1 MDMDE
6 GRPGVAATLR
16 ALNGALGRPAAL
28 WVKESGARNLRHRDF
43 LAPRAALSAAFPGG
57 QGWRSPV
64 HVQPRPLLALR
75 PQVPPE
81 AVSAVLSL
89 RGPAVLPLRVCR
101 QTPAGL
107 VVQVRRPEAFQRLLG
122 PLPDPASPA
131 AGARTDCVVLHCPAL
146 RSPAAL
152 RLRHLRSVL
161 VADHLAQ
168 LLRAQGVSVRLV
180 PALSEERSWD
190 VLRKL
195 RIYWPSGSCVSSLT
209 DAVSALKVALGR
221 CPCAAAC
228 EQGPGTAEG
237 VICKVHLKSFVEQQ
251 GLLGYDPNL
260 DVLLG
265 EPHIYNSSGVAVG
278 SGLNL
283 GQTQW
288 CGVENPMSHCVSLH
302 LSVTEGTL
310 QSLAE
315 LQEAVLQCPVSDP
328 IAPPASR
335 FPSVLPFC
343 QAKGQSSSCS
353 IVHVVNCEEEFQLQQ
368 LDVLWR
374 ILDPGAHTALQK
386 HLICGPVKV
395 TNPSSPIGADQ
406 YFQLRKHQMY
416 EASVIKYG
424 ELAQDEAWT
433 EVIDTLTVAA
443 IRFELLST
451 AHRSQITLDLENN
464 SISTKGTKSG
474 AFVMYNCAR
483 LATLFN
489 AFQQAVK
496 QGEHQPHHPPRR
508 PLLEPQGLLWAQQSP
523 CFPGTYPPLPP
534 VSELNFSCL
543 REEGEWLLL
552 FNYLLPF
559 PEVLQQAAQLPPSSK
574 GIRITANT
582 ETVCKF
588 LIQLSMDFSSY
599 YNRVHI
605 LGEPF
610 PHLFDQMFARLQMLG
625 AVRDV
630 FHSAL
635 ATLHLPPLSQI

>member
-1 MDMDE
+1 MGE

-57 QGWRSPV
+57 Q
-64 HVQPRPLLALR
+64 
-75 PQVPPE
+75 VPSE
-81 AVSAVLSL
+81 AVSAVPSL

-107 VVQVRRPEAFQRLLG
+107 AVQVRRPEAFQRLLG
-122 PLPDPASPA
+122 PLPGPAPPA
-131 AGARTDCVVLHCPAL
+131 AGARTGCVVLHCPAL
-146 RSPAAL
+146 RGAAAL
-152 RLRHLRSVL
+152 RPRHLRSVL
-161 VADHLAQ
+161 LADHLAQ
-168 LLRAQGVSVRLV
+168 LLRAQGVGVRLV
-180 PALSEERSWD
+180 PALTEERSWD
-190 VLRKL
+190 VLRQL
-195 RIYWPSGSCVSSLT
+195 RICWPSGSGGSSLT
-209 DAVSALKVALGR
+209 DAVSALKAALGQ

-228 EQGPGTAEG
+228 EQGPGTAES
-237 VICKVHLKSFVEQQ
+237 VIFKVHLKSFVEQQ
-251 GLLGYDPNL
+251 GLVGYDPNL
-260 DVLLG
+260 DVLL
-265 EPHIYNSSGVAVG
+265 
-278 SGLNL
+278 
-283 GQTQW
+283 
-288 CGVENPMSHCVSLH
+288 
-302 LSVTEGTL
+302 VTEGTL
-310 QSLAE
+310 WSLAE
-315 LQEAVLQCPVSDP
+315 LQEAVLQCPVSDCL
-328 IAPPASR
+328 ALPASR
-335 FPSVLPFC
+335 FPN
-343 QAKGQSSSCS
+343 SSCCS
-353 IVHVVNCEEEFQLQQ
+353 IIHVVNCEEEFQQQQ

-386 HLICGPVKV
+386 HLVCGPVKV
-395 TNPSSPIGADQ
+395 TNPLSPIGADQ
-406 YFQLRKHQMY
+406 YFQLRKRQMY

-443 IRFELLST
+443 IRFEMLST

-464 SISTKGTKSG
+464 NISTKGTKSG

-483 LATLFN
+483 LATLFDT
-489 AFQQAVK
+489 FQRAV
-496 QGEHQPHHPPRR
+496 ER
-508 PLLEPQGLLWAQQSP
+508 
-523 CFPGTYPPLPP
+523 GTYPPLPP

-559 PEVLQQAAQLPPSSK
+559 PEVLQQAAQLPPPSK

-610 PHLFDQMFARLQMLG
+610 PHLFDQMFARLQLLG

>member
-1 MDMDE
+1 MGE

-28 WVKESGARNLRHRDF
+28 WVKESGARNLRYRDF

-57 QGWRSPV
+57 Q
-64 HVQPRPLLALR
+64 
-75 PQVPPE
+75 VPPE
-81 AVSAVLSL
+81 AVSAVPSL
-89 RGPAVLPLRVCR
+89 RGPAVLPLRICR

-107 VVQVRRPEAFQRLLG
+107 AVQVHRPEAFQRLLG
-122 PLPDPASPA
+122 PLPGPPAPA
-131 AGARTDCVVLHCPAL
+131 AGPRTGCVVLHCPAL
-146 RSPAAL
+146 RSSPAAL
-152 RLRHLRSVL
+152 RPRHLRSVL
-161 VADHLAQ
+161 LADHLAQ
-168 LLRAQGVSVRLV
+168 LLRAQGVDVRLV

-190 VLRKL
+190 VLRQL
-195 RIYWPSGSCVSSLT
+195 RICWPSGSGGSALT
-209 DAVSALKVALGR
+209 DAISALKAALGR
-221 CPCAAAC
+221 CPCATTC

-237 VICKVHLKSFVEQQ
+237 VLSKVHLKSFVEQQ

-260 DVLLG
+260 DVLL
-265 EPHIYNSSGVAVG
+265 
-278 SGLNL
+278 
-283 GQTQW
+283 
-288 CGVENPMSHCVSLH
+288 
-302 LSVTEGTL
+302 VTESTL
-310 QSLAE
+310 RSLAE

-328 IAPPASR
+328 TALPASH
-335 FPSVLPFC
+335 FPS
-343 QAKGQSSSCS
+343 SSCCS
-353 IVHVVNCEEEFQLQQ
+353 IVHVVNCEEEFQQQQ

-386 HLICGPVKV
+386 HLVCGPVKV
-395 TNPSSPIGADQ
+395 TSPSSPIGADQ
-406 YFQLRKHQMY
+406 YFQLRKRQMY

-443 IRFELLST
+443 IRFEMLST

-483 LATLFN
+483 LATLFST
-489 AFQQAVK
+489 FQRAVE
-496 QGEHQPHHPPRR
+496 Q
-508 PLLEPQGLLWAQQSP
+508 
-523 CFPGTYPPLPP
+523 GTYPPLPP

-559 PEVLQQAAQLPPSSK
+559 PEVLQQAAQLPPPSK
-574 GIRITANT
+574 GIRITAST

-610 PHLFDQMFARLQMLG
+610 PHLFDQMFARLQLLG

>member
-1 MDMDE
+1 MAE
-6 GRPGVAATLR
+6 GRPGVAATLQ
-16 ALNGALGRPAAL
+16 ALNAALGWHSAL

-57 QGWRSPV
+57 Q
-64 HVQPRPLLALR
+64 
-75 PQVPPE
+75 VPPE
-81 AVSAVLSL
+81 AVSAVPSL

-107 VVQVRRPEAFQRLLG
+107 AVQVRRAEAFQRLLA
-122 PLPDPASPA
+122 PLPEPAAPA
-131 AGARTDCVVLHCPAL
+131 AGTRTGCVVLHCPAL
-146 RSPAAL
+146 RSPTAL
-152 RLRHLRSVL
+152 QPRHLRSVL
-161 VADHLAQ
+161 VAEHLAQ

-190 VLRKL
+190 VLRQL
-195 RIYWPSGSCVSSLT
+195 RIYWPSGSGGSSLT
-209 DAVSALKVALGR
+209 DAVSALKAALDQ
-221 CPCAAAC
+221 CPCAAES
-228 EQGPGTAEG
+228 EQGAGTAEG

-260 DVLLG
+260 DVLL
-265 EPHIYNSSGVAVG
+265 
-278 SGLNL
+278 
-283 GQTQW
+283 
-288 CGVENPMSHCVSLH
+288 
-302 LSVTEGTL
+302 VTEGTL

-328 IAPPASR
+328 MALPASR
-335 FPSVLPFC
+335 FPI
-343 QAKGQSSSCS
+343 QSSCCS
-353 IVHVVNCEEEFQLQQ
+353 IVHVVNCEEEFQQQQ

-386 HLICGPVKV
+386 HLVCGPVKV

-406 YFQLRKHQMY
+406 YLQLRKRQMY
-416 EASVIKYG
+416 EASVMKYG

-483 LATLFN
+483 LATLFS
-489 AFQQAVK
+489 AFQRAVE
-496 QGEHQPHHPPRR
+496 Q
-508 PLLEPQGLLWAQQSP
+508 
-523 CFPGTYPPLPP
+523 GTYPPLPP
-534 VSELNFSCL
+534 VSQLNFSCL

-574 GIRITANT
+574 GIRVTANT

-610 PHLFDQMFARLQMLG
+610 PHLFDQMFARLQLLG

>member
-1 MDMDE
+1 MSE

-57 QGWRSPV
+57 Q
-64 HVQPRPLLALR
+64 
-75 PQVPPE
+75 VPPE
-81 AVSAVLSL
+81 AVSAVPSL
-89 RGPAVLPLRVCR
+89 RGPAVLPLRDCR

-107 VVQVRRPEAFQRLLG
+107 VVQVRRAEAFQRLLG
-122 PLPDPASPA
+122 PLPGPPPPA
-131 AGARTDCVVLHCPAL
+131 AGARTGCVVLHCPAL
-146 RSPAAL
+146 RGPAAL
-152 RLRHLRSVL
+152 RPRHLRSVL
-161 VADHLAQ
+161 LADHLAQ
-168 LLRAQGVSVRLV
+168 LLRAQGVEVRLV

-190 VLRKL
+190 VLRQL
-195 RIYWPSGSCVSSLT
+195 RICWPSGSGGSSLT
-209 DAVSALKVALGR
+209 DAVSALKAALGR

-237 VICKVHLKSFVEQQ
+237 AICKVHLKSFVEQQ

-260 DVLLG
+260 DVLL
-265 EPHIYNSSGVAVG
+265 
-278 SGLNL
+278 
-283 GQTQW
+283 
-288 CGVENPMSHCVSLH
+288 
-302 LSVTEGTL
+302 VTERTVR
-310 QSLAE
+310 SLAE

-328 IAPPASR
+328 TALLASR
-335 FPSVLPFC
+335 FPS
-343 QAKGQSSSCS
+343 SSCCS
-353 IVHVVNCEEEFQLQQ
+353 IVHVVNCEEEFQQQQ

-386 HLICGPVKV
+386 HLVCGPVKV

-406 YFQLRKHQMY
+406 YFQLRKRQMY
-416 EASVIKYG
+416 EASVMKYG

-443 IRFELLST
+443 IRFEMLST

-489 AFQQAVK
+489 TFQQAVE
-496 QGEHQPHHPPRR
+496 Q
-508 PLLEPQGLLWAQQSP
+508 
-523 CFPGTYPPLPP
+523 GTYPPLPP

-559 PEVLQQAAQLPPSSK
+559 PEVVQQAAELPMSSK

-582 ETVCKF
+582 EAVCKF

-599 YNRVHI
+599 YNRVHV

-610 PHLFDQMFARLQMLG
+610 PHLFDQMFARLQLLG

>member
-1 MDMDE
+1 MDE
-6 GRPGVAATLR
+6 GRPGVAATLQ
-16 ALNGALGRPAAL
+16 ALNGVLGRPSAL
-28 WVKESGARNLRHRDF
+28 WVKETGARNLRHRDF

-57 QGWRSPV
+57 Q
-64 HVQPRPLLALR
+64 
-75 PQVPPE
+75 VPPE
-81 AVSAVLSL
+81 AVSAVPSL

-107 VVQVRRPEAFQRLLG
+107 AVQVRRPEAFQRLLG
-122 PLPDPASPA
+122 PLPEPASPA
-131 AGARTDCVVLHCPAL
+131 AGARTGCVVLHCPAL

-152 RLRHLRSVL
+152 QPRHLRSML
-161 VADHLAQ
+161 VAEHLAQ

-190 VLRKL
+190 VLRQL
-195 RIYWPSGSCVSSLT
+195 RIYWPSSSGGSSLT
-209 DAVSALKVALGR
+209 DAVSALKAALDQ
-221 CPCAAAC
+221 CPCAAAS
-228 EQGPGTAEG
+228 EQGAGTAEG

-260 DVLLG
+260 DVLL
-265 EPHIYNSSGVAVG
+265 
-278 SGLNL
+278 
-283 GQTQW
+283 
-288 CGVENPMSHCVSLH
+288 
-302 LSVTEGTL
+302 VTEGTL

-328 IAPPASR
+328 MAPPASC
-335 FPSVLPFC
+335 FPS
-343 QAKGQSSSCS
+343 SSCCS
-353 IVHVVNCEEEFQLQQ
+353 IVHVVNCEEEFQQQQ

-386 HLICGPVKV
+386 HLVCGPVKV

-406 YFQLRKHQMY
+406 YFQLRKRQMF

-483 LATLFN
+483 LATLFS
-489 AFQQAVK
+489 AFQRAVE
-496 QGEHQPHHPPRR
+496 Q
-508 PLLEPQGLLWAQQSP
+508 
-523 CFPGTYPPLPP
+523 GTYPPLPP

-610 PHLFDQMFARLQMLG
+610 PHLFDQMFARLQLLG

>member
-1 MDMDE
+1 MAASWARRDVTSGAAMGE
-6 GRPGVAATLR
+6 EMAENRPGVAATLR

-57 QGWRSPV
+57 Q
-64 HVQPRPLLALR
+64 
-75 PQVPPE
+75 VPPE
-81 AVSAVLSL
+81 AVSAVPSL

-107 VVQVRRPEAFQRLLG
+107 AVQVRRPEAFRRLLG
-122 PLPDPASPA
+122 PLPGPAPPA
-131 AGARTDCVVLHCPAL
+131 AGARAGCVVLHCPAL
-146 RSPAAL
+146 RGPAAP
-152 RLRHLRSVL
+152 RPRHLRSVL
-161 VADHLAQ
+161 LADHLAQ
-168 LLRAQGVSVRLV
+168 LLRAQGVHVRLV
-180 PALSEERSWD
+180 PALSEERSWN
-190 VLRKL
+190 VLRQL
-195 RIYWPSGSCVSSLT
+195 RVSWPSGSAGSSLT
-209 DAVSALKVALGR
+209 DAVSALKAVLGR

-237 VICKVHLKSFVEQQ
+237 VIFKVHLKSFVEQQ

-265 EPHIYNSSGVAVG
+265 ELRMYNSSVWFEPGADPVVE
-278 SGLNL
+278 
-283 GQTQW
+283 
-288 CGVENPMSHCVSLH
+288 VENSMSHFVSL
-302 LSVTEGTL
+302 LLLVTERTL
-310 QSLAE
+310 RALAE
-315 LQEAVLQCPVSDP
+315 LQEAVLQCP
-328 IAPPASR
+328 
-335 FPSVLPFC
+335 
-343 QAKGQSSSCS
+343 AKGQSSCCS
-353 IVHVVNCEEEFQLQQ
+353 IVHVVNCEEEFQQQQ

-374 ILDPGAHTALQK
+374 ILDQGAHTALQK
-386 HLICGPVKV
+386 HLVCGPVKV

-406 YFQLRKHQMY
+406 YFQLRKRQMY
-416 EASVIKYG
+416 EASVMKYG

-443 IRFELLST
+443 IRFEMLST
-451 AHRSQITLDLENN
+451 AHRSQIILDLENN

-483 LATLFN
+483 LATLFKT
-489 AFQQAVK
+489 FQRAVE
-496 QGEHQPHHPPRR
+496 Q
-508 PLLEPQGLLWAQQSP
+508 
-523 CFPGTYPPLPP
+523 GTYPPLPP

-559 PEVLQQAAQLPPSSK
+559 PEVLQQAAQLPMSSK

-582 ETVCKF
+582 EAVCKF

-599 YNRVHI
+599 YNRVHV
-605 LGEPF
+605 LGLPFSLQEPF
-610 PHLFDQMFARLQMLG
+610 PHLFDQMFARLQLLG

>member
-1 MDMDE
+1 MGPVGFPTRFEFPPWRCRGLLAGAGGLEALAAAGPDRAVSASGRRCRGRCPPSGDGSCFRAPSGADGLAPVAPAPPGLCSE
-6 GRPGVAATLR
+6 PFPFGSAVPPSPWHPARGAGGAGGTTPVSAGTPDHNGLAVAPRTSSAPVPAGAARGRVGGAVAAGPCGAAAAGLPADAGGAGGAGAARRGLPAPAGASARAGCPGGGDADGLRGAALPGAAHPHRPAAPPPPLRPGGRAPGSAAARPGVSAAVPSCSRPLAT
-16 ALNGALGRPAAL
+16 APAA
-28 WVKESGARNLRHRDF
+28 
-43 LAPRAALSAAFPGG
+43 PSAC
-57 QGWRSPV
+57 
-64 HVQPRPLLALR
+64 LALF
-75 PQVPPE
+75 
-81 AVSAVLSL
+81 
-89 RGPAVLPLRVCR
+89 
-101 QTPAGL
+101 
-107 VVQVRRPEAFQRLLG
+107 RR
-122 PLPDPASPA
+122 
-131 AGARTDCVVLHCPAL
+131 
-146 RSPAAL
+146 
-152 RLRHLRSVL
+152 
-161 VADHLAQ
+161 
-168 LLRAQGVSVRLV
+168 VSVRLV

-190 VLRKL
+190 VLRQL
-195 RIYWPSGSCVSSLT
+195 RIYWPSGSGGSSLT
-209 DAVSALKVALGR
+209 DAISALKAALDQ
-221 CPCAAAC
+221 CPCAAES
-228 EQGPGTAEG
+228 EQGAGTAEG

-260 DVLLG
+260 DVLL
-265 EPHIYNSSGVAVG
+265 
-278 SGLNL
+278 
-283 GQTQW
+283 
-288 CGVENPMSHCVSLH
+288 
-302 LSVTEGTL
+302 VTEGTL

-315 LQEAVLQCPVSDP
+315 LQEAVLQCP
-328 IAPPASR
+328 
-335 FPSVLPFC
+335 
-343 QAKGQSSSCS
+343 AKVQSSCCS
-353 IVHVVNCEEEFQLQQ
+353 IVHVVNCEEEFQQQQ

-386 HLICGPVKV
+386 HLVCGPVKV

-406 YFQLRKHQMY
+406 YLQLRKRQMY
-416 EASVIKYG
+416 EASVMKYG

-483 LATLFN
+483 LATLFS
-489 AFQQAVK
+489 AFQRAVE
-496 QGEHQPHHPPRR
+496 Q
-508 PLLEPQGLLWAQQSP
+508 
-523 CFPGTYPPLPP
+523 GTYPPLPP
-534 VSELNFSCL
+534 VSQLNFSCL

-574 GIRITANT
+574 GIRVTANT
-582 ETVCKF
+582 ETVCRF

-610 PHLFDQMFARLQMLG
+610 PHLFDQMFARLQLLG

>member
-1 MDMDE
+1 MGE
-6 GRPGVAATLR
+6 SRPGVAATLR
-16 ALNGALGRPAAL
+16 ALNGALGRPASL

-43 LAPRAALSAAFPGG
+43 LAPRAALSAAFRGG
-57 QGWRSPV
+57 
-64 HVQPRPLLALR
+64 
-75 PQVPPE
+75 QVPPE
-81 AVSAVLSL
+81 AVSAVPSL
-89 RGPAVLPLRVCR
+89 RGPAVLPLRICR

-107 VVQVRRPEAFQRLLG
+107 AVQVHRPEAFQRLLG
-122 PLPDPASPA
+122 HLPGPPAPA
-131 AGARTDCVVLHCPAL
+131 AGPRTGCVVLHCPAL
-146 RSPAAL
+146 HSSPAAL
-152 RLRHLRSVL
+152 RPRHLRSVL
-161 VADHLAQ
+161 LADHLAQ
-168 LLRAQGVSVRLV
+168 LLRAQGVDVRLV

-190 VLRKL
+190 ILRQL
-195 RIYWPSGSCVSSLT
+195 RICWPSGSGGSAPT
-209 DAVSALKVALGR
+209 DAISALKAALGR
-221 CPCAAAC
+221 CPCATAC

-237 VICKVHLKSFVEQQ
+237 VISKVHLKSFVEQQ

-260 DVLLG
+260 DVLL
-265 EPHIYNSSGVAVG
+265 
-278 SGLNL
+278 
-283 GQTQW
+283 
-288 CGVENPMSHCVSLH
+288 
-302 LSVTEGTL
+302 VTERTL
-310 QSLAE
+310 RSLAE
-315 LQEAVLQCPVSDP
+315 LQEAVLQCPVSDST
-328 IAPPASR
+328 ACPPLTSQ
-335 FPSVLPFC
+335 VC
-343 QAKGQSSSCS
+343 CS
-353 IVHVVNCEEEFQLQQ
+353 IVHVVNCEEEFQQQQ

-374 ILDPGAHTALQK
+374 ILDPGAHTAVQK
-386 HLICGPVKV
+386 HLVCGPVKV

-406 YFQLRKHQMY
+406 YFQLRKRQMY

-424 ELAQDEAWT
+424 ELAQDKAWT

-443 IRFELLST
+443 IRFEMLST

-483 LATLFN
+483 LATLFST
-489 AFQQAVK
+489 FQRAVE
-496 QGEHQPHHPPRR
+496 Q
-508 PLLEPQGLLWAQQSP
+508 
-523 CFPGTYPPLPP
+523 GTYPPLPP
-534 VSELNFSCL
+534 VSDLNFSCL

-559 PEVLQQAAQLPPSSK
+559 PEVLQQAAQLPSPSK

-610 PHLFDQMFARLQMLG
+610 PHLFDQMFARLQLLG

>member
-1 MDMDE
+1 MAAPATRHTHHGGPAPGPPRWPLCPANPPATKMAARERRAPRPTWRPPAGSGEARRDVTSGRGGGSGVWAPMEMGE

-16 ALNGALGRPAAL
+16 ALNGALGRPAPL

-57 QGWRSPV
+57 Q
-64 HVQPRPLLALR
+64 
-75 PQVPPE
+75 VPPE
-81 AVSAVLSL
+81 AVSAVPSL
-89 RGPAVLPLRVCR
+89 RGPAVLPLQVCR

-107 VVQVRRPEAFQRLLG
+107 AVQVRRPEAFQRLLG
-122 PLPDPASPA
+122 PLPGPASPA
-131 AGARTDCVVLHCPAL
+131 TGARTGCVVLHCPAL
-146 RSPAAL
+146 RGAAAL
-152 RLRHLRSVL
+152 RPRHLRSVL
-161 VADHLAQ
+161 LADHLAQ
-168 LLRAQGVSVRLV
+168 LLRAQGVGVRLV
-180 PALSEERSWD
+180 PALTEDRRWD
-190 VLRKL
+190 ILRQL
-195 RIYWPSGSCVSSLT
+195 RICWPSGSGGSSLP
-209 DAVSALKVALGR
+209 DAVSALKAALGQ

-237 VICKVHLKSFVEQQ
+237 VIFKVHLKSFVEQQ
-251 GLLGYDPNL
+251 GLVGYDPNL
-260 DVLLG
+260 DVLL
-265 EPHIYNSSGVAVG
+265 
-278 SGLNL
+278 
-283 GQTQW
+283 
-288 CGVENPMSHCVSLH
+288 
-302 LSVTEGTL
+302 VTEGTL
-310 QSLAE
+310 WSLAE
-315 LQEAVLQCPVSDP
+315 LQEAVLQCP
-328 IAPPASR
+328 
-335 FPSVLPFC
+335 
-343 QAKGQSSSCS
+343 AKGQSSCCS
-353 IVHVVNCEEEFQLQQ
+353 IIHVVNCEEEFQQQQ

-374 ILDPGAHTALQK
+374 ILDPGVHTALQK
-386 HLICGPVKV
+386 HLVCGPVKV

-443 IRFELLST
+443 IRFEMLST

-489 AFQQAVK
+489 TFQRAV
-496 QGEHQPHHPPRR
+496 ER
-508 PLLEPQGLLWAQQSP
+508 
-523 CFPGTYPPLPP
+523 GTYPPLPP

-559 PEVLQQAAQLPPSSK
+559 PEVLQQAAQLPPPSK

-610 PHLFDQMFARLQMLG
+610 PHLFDQMFARLQLLG

>member
-1 MDMDE
+1 VDE

-16 ALNGALGRPAAL
+16 ALNGALGRPSAL
-28 WVKESGARNLRHRDF
+28 WVKETGARNLRHRDF

-57 QGWRSPV
+57 Q
-64 HVQPRPLLALR
+64 
-75 PQVPPE
+75 VPPE
-81 AVSAVLSL
+81 AVSAVSSL
-89 RGPAVLPLRVCR
+89 RGPAVLPLQVCQ

-107 VVQVRRPEAFQRLLG
+107 AVQVRRPEAFQRLLG
-122 PLPDPASPA
+122 PPSGSALSVAE
-131 AGARTDCVVLHCPAL
+131 AGTGCVVLHCPAL

-152 RLRHLRSVL
+152 RPCHLRSVL
-161 VADHLAQ
+161 LADHLAQ
-168 LLRAQGVSVRLV
+168 LLRAQGVGVHLV

-190 VLRKL
+190 VLRQL
-195 RIYWPSGSCVSSLT
+195 RIYWPSGSGGSSLT
-209 DAVSALKVALGR
+209 DAVLALKTALGR
-221 CPCAAAC
+221 CPCATAC
-228 EQGPGTAEG
+228 EQGLGTAEG
-237 VICKVHLKSFVEQQ
+237 VICKVHLKSFMEQQ

-260 DVLLG
+260 DVLL
-265 EPHIYNSSGVAVG
+265 
-278 SGLNL
+278 
-283 GQTQW
+283 
-288 CGVENPMSHCVSLH
+288 
-302 LSVTEGTL
+302 VTEGTL

-328 IAPPASR
+328 MALPTSC
-335 FPSVLPFC
+335 FPS
-343 QAKGQSSSCS
+343 SSCCS
-353 IVHVVNCEEEFQLQQ
+353 IVHVVNCEEEFQQQQ

-386 HLICGPVKV
+386 HLVCGPVKV

-433 EVIDTLTVAA
+433 EVIDTLAVAA
-443 IRFELLST
+443 IRFEMLST

-489 AFQQAVK
+489 AFQRAV
-496 QGEHQPHHPPRR
+496 ER
-508 PLLEPQGLLWAQQSP
+508 
-523 CFPGTYPPLPP
+523 GTYPPLPP
-534 VSELNFSCL
+534 ASELNYSCL

-559 PEVLQQAAQLPPSSK
+559 PEVLQQAAQLPLSSK

-610 PHLFDQMFARLQMLG
+610 PHLFDQMFARLQLLG